1 MDVQLS
7 SGLLPPQPPGEAQ
20 GLPADA
26 GLPVA
31 PALPPQPALPGQ
43 LPQGACRP
51 ARSKKVCMWTHVS
64 TVVSY

>member
-43 LPQGACRP
+43 LPQGSHRP
-51 ARSKKVCMWTHVS
+51 AHVQRMYVCGRMGAQW
-64 TVVSY
+64 